1 MFQGEFYSVQ
11 SHTDP
16 PFKAEPFNLPEDKGH
31 MLSLGLSEF
40 TVNSASYAYFSAGL
54 LQAQIND
61 SMVCVRVCVGNRSPY
76 KDSKTRKIA
85 ILGLEVR
92 FRVTIR
98 VRFRIMAKVRVNLM
112 VRG

>member
-1 MFQGEFYSVQ
+1 MKKIVWGLGVSYFASVTNGVFFKTQDPCSDWLISVFQGEFYSVQ

-61 SMVCVRVCVGNRSPY
+61 SMVCVRLCVEQKS
-76 KDSKTRKIA
+76 
-85 ILGLEVR
+85 LQE
-92 FRVTIR
+92 
-98 VRFRIMAKVRVNLM
+98 
-112 VRG
+112 